1 MKIYDISKGYFTAP
15 VYPGDPVPRLE
26 RLQQMQLGDK
36 FNLTAYY
43 GGAHA
48 ATHMDA
54 PRHFVDDGATID
66 QVPLEACFGPCTV
79 LSVSGILTGEDAD
92 EILQFTQPRLLL
104 RGEGSAYLSQSGAF
118 ALADG
123 GIALVGTD
131 ASSIAPYEDA
141 VLPHQELLLAGV
153 PILEGLDLSGV
164 GWKLHSGRV
173 STETGGAGGGS
184 RTGGSAGRVKRCFN
198 VSLFDGQG

>member
-1 MKIYDISKGYFTAP
+1 MKLYDISKGFFTAP
-15 VYPGDPVPRLE
+15 VYPGDPEPRKE
-26 RLQQMQLGDK
+26 RLQQMELGDK
-36 FNLTAYY
+36 CDLTAFY
-43 GGAHA
+43 GGAHT

-54 PRHFVDDGATID
+54 PGHFVVGGGTID
-66 QVPLEACFGPCTV
+66 QVPLEDCFGPCTV

-104 RGEGSAYLSQSGAF
+104 RGEGEAYLSQSGAF

-123 GIALVGTD
+123 GIVLVGTD
-131 ASSIAPYEDA
+131 ACTIAPYEDA

-164 GWKLHSGRV
+164 PDGNYLLAAFPLKLEGVEAAPVRAILL
-173 STETGGAGGGS
+173 EE
-184 RTGGSAGRVKRCFN
+184 
-198 VSLFDGQG
+198 

>member
-1 MKIYDISKGYFTAP
+1 
-15 VYPGDPVPRLE
+15 
-26 RLQQMQLGDK
+26 MQLGDK

-92 EILQFTQPRLLL
+92 EILQFTSL
-104 RGEGSAYLSQSGAF
+104 GCF
-118 ALADG
+118 C
-123 GIALVGTD
+123 
-131 ASSIAPYEDA
+131 
-141 VLPHQELLLAGV
+141 AGRARRTC
-153 PILEGLDLSGV
+153 L
-164 GWKLHSGRV
+164 K
-173 STETGGAGGGS
+173 AGPSPWRMGGS
-184 RTGGSAGRVKRCFN
+184 
-198 VSLFDGQG
+198 L

>member
-118 ALADG
+118 ALA
-123 GIALVGTD
+123 
-131 ASSIAPYEDA
+131 
-141 VLPHQELLLAGV
+141 GV
-153 PILEGLDLSGV
+153 PILEGLDLGGV
-164 GWKLHSGRV
+164 PDGNYILAAFPLKLEGLEAAPVRAV
-173 STETGGAGGGS
+173 LLEE
-184 RTGGSAGRVKRCFN
+184 
-198 VSLFDGQG
+198 

>member
-92 EILQFTQPRLLL
+92 EISANLPSLGCFCAG
-104 RGEGSAYLSQSGAF
+104 RGRRTCLK
-118 ALADG
+118 
-123 GIALVGTD
+123 
-131 ASSIAPYEDA
+131 
-141 VLPHQELLLAGV
+141 AG
-153 PILEGLDLSGV
+153 PSP
-164 GWKLHSGRV
+164 WRM
-173 STETGGAGGGS
+173 GGS
-184 RTGGSAGRVKRCFN
+184 
-198 VSLFDGQG
+198 L

>member
-54 PRHFVDDGATID
+54 P
-66 QVPLEACFGPCTV
+66 
-79 LSVSGILTGEDAD
+79 LTGEDAD

-164 GWKLHSGRV
+164 PDGNYILAAFPLKLEGLEAAPVRAV
-173 STETGGAGGGS
+173 LLEE
-184 RTGGSAGRVKRCFN
+184 
-198 VSLFDGQG
+198 

>member
-141 VLPHQELLLAGV
+141 DPLHEDIDSPCPGLTHRYPDRVLLLITDQCSMYCRHCTRRRFA
-153 PILEGLDLSGV
+153 
-164 GWKLHSGRV
+164 
-173 STETGGAGGGS
+173 
-184 RTGGSAGRVKRCFN
+184 
-198 VSLFDGQG
+198 GQGLEAAPVRAVLLEE

>member
-92 EILQFTQPRLLL
+92 EILQFTQPRLCLL
-104 RGEGSAYLSQSGAF
+104 YTSDA
-118 ALADG
+118 AD
-123 GIALVGTD
+123 
-131 ASSIAPYEDA
+131 E
-141 VLPHQELLLAGV
+141 
-153 PILEGLDLSGV
+153 
-164 GWKLHSGRV
+164 
-173 STETGGAGGGS
+173 
-184 RTGGSAGRVKRCFN
+184 
-198 VSLFDGQG
+198 

>member
-123 GIALVGTD
+123 GIDFG
-131 ASSIAPYEDA
+131 
-141 VLPHQELLLAGV
+141 
-153 PILEGLDLSGV
+153 GLGSERGA
-164 GWKLHSGRV
+164 GWKLHSCRV

>member
-79 LSVSGILTGEDAD
+79 LRSAVSSLGKMPTK
-92 EILQFTQPRLLL
+92 FCN
-104 RGEGSAYLSQSGAF
+104 
-118 ALADG
+118 
-123 GIALVGTD
+123 
-131 ASSIAPYEDA
+131 
-141 VLPHQELLLAGV
+141 LPSLGCFCAGRARRTC
-153 PILEGLDLSGV
+153 L
-164 GWKLHSGRV
+164 K
-173 STETGGAGGGS
+173 AGPSPWRMGGS
-184 RTGGSAGRVKRCFN
+184 
-198 VSLFDGQG
+198 L

>member
-164 GWKLHSGRV
+164 PDGNYILAAFPLKLEGLEAAPV
-173 STETGGAGGGS
+173 PAVLLEE
-184 RTGGSAGRVKRCFN
+184 
-198 VSLFDGQG
+198 